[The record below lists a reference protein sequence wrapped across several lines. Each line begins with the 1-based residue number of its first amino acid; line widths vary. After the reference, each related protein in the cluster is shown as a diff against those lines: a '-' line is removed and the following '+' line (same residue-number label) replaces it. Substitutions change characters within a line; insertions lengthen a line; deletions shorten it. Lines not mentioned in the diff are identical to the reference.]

1 MCEAPARCTTE
12 PGLWPLFRTAAPG
25 RGGPLPRGPPI
36 LLCCPRRLWSSG
48 RPSSAPFVWGDKAP
62 TVRYRR
68 RGAPA
73 GRQGAICAYGKREV
87 TRILQQKKLYP
98 LGTANRPAANTAA
111 DELHPPWTGEAFRA
125 SYTGRSS
132 GSGSSAVPAFPGSS
146 PSGHIRTASP
156 TQQRHCAG
164 FAPASLF
171 TPLGGTHLYTTYL
184 IGFIIQPSQP
194 LVKTKAR
201 PVRICGRGG
210 LCVTLA
216 AAQPSCQ
223 LAG

>member
-1 MCEAPARCTTE
+1 MHRAGA
-12 PGLWPLFRTAAPG
+12 LAAFPDRGAGPG
-25 RGGPLPRGPPI
+25 RPPSTGAAHSSLLSAQALELRPSLPPPH
-36 LLCCPRRLWSSG
+36 SSG
-48 RPSSAPFVWGDKAP
+48 GDKAP

-87 TRILQQKKLYP
+87 TRILQQKKLYLP
-98 LGTANRPAANTAA
+98 GTANRPAAKSAA